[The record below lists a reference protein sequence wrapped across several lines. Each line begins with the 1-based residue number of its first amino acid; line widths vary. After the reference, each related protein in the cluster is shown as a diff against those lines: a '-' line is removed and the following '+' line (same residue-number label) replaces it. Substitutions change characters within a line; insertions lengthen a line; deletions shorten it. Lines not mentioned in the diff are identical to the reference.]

1 MYRAAILI
9 PESAAELAA
18 SVEVAQAY
26 TVSTKNDISF
36 DDGTLYAEGETVSM
50 AIYVP
55 DGERITSVKATD
67 AEGHDLPVTLNLP
80 YASFVM
86 PASDVSVEVT
96 YEQIGT
102 GSTVSVI
109 AYYDADTYDVYS
121 STNYDWDFA
130 EGFTMERGAT
140 FYLSVSD
147 YEGSN
152 FYVGVKIGDTVT
164 VYPADFDDMMG
175 GYSFGKALVADGDV
189 VIKVGATEDQ
199 VAF

>member
-1 MYRAAILI
+1 
-9 PESAAELAA
+9 
-18 SVEVAQAY
+18 
-26 TVSTKNDISF
+26 
-36 DDGTLYAEGETVSM
+36 
-50 AIYVP
+50 
-55 DGERITSVKATD
+55 
-67 AEGHDLPVTLNLP
+67 
-80 YASFVM
+80 M

-175 GYSFGKALVADGDV
+175 GYSFGKALVADGPSPESPEKRMTTSCNSRTLV
-189 VIKVGATEDQ
+189 LSMFEWCW
-199 VAF
+199 F